1 MGDAALF
8 ACRFEMSVLDY
19 SITGDIG
26 ESHSSEECFSCLQNL
41 FPLGVSQAGVIIA
54 ALLIAERASF
64 LCEFFIEGDNVDEG
78 DFASGMSEDKSTSR
92 ASP

>member
-1 MGDAALF
+1 MDEADFVA
-8 ACRFEMSVLDY
+8 SVLDA
-19 SITGDIG
+19 SGLDFRITGDIG
-26 ESHSSEECFSCLQNL
+26 KSYGSKECFSCLQYL